1 MQFLLVV
8 AEIFHLKGNVLPRIL
23 SVVLDILIINLLN
36 MVQAQEILID
46 ALTKGNLM
54 HTLHSDFI
62 RAEFAPPGGLTALQE
77 NA

>member
-1 MQFLLVV
+1 
-8 AEIFHLKGNVLPRIL
+8 
-23 SVVLDILIINLLN
+23 